1 MGGGSHSIPSTMSS
15 KAADHELSGIQ
26 VSVVVGGASRE
37 QVKIEDEDQEPSPR
51 HHDDDDQD
59 IDQEISSSPVV
70 DAHSGVELLS
80 AHDIV
85 PSPNPDSPPPS
96 LDTDHQDDET
106 TETVMIDASDFRGVL
121 NEPTYQTLNG
131 RMTPPGFA
139 PSSSYATLTPLQP
152 LPPISTMSDKFSHY
166 GHHHHAGNGGFAIM
180 QNPVSMANY
189 HQQYDKLGSAMA
201 AAGMNS
207 QGVQL
212 AVNVSIG
219 NLPPGHHVSQQHPT
233 LVMTSNGQI
242 ASHGHVIQGNLSSP
256 FHNGM
261 NSPDKSMSPTNGY
274 EYSSRTVQSGNLGSP
289 QSPSSVNLHSPTSL
303 LQTSLNGLP
312 TTPSPAQ
319 LPPSPP
325 TSSGQSSQISSGHII
340 AHTQSVFVTSS
351 PSRETKVV
359 SMSSA
364 PPAHI
369 SSHHHHQHSNQ
380 VTVLQAV
387 TPSIVPRAQT
397 VTIVQTPVN
406 NLAAAIVSTPVTV
419 VTTANSI
426 HNNNLNNQSN
436 NNNENNTTNA
446 RHAKS
451 GNSSS
456 NKNCVTS
463 SSRSESSATSGDE
476 LEEINTKE
484 LAQRISAELKRY
496 SIPQAIFAQRVLCR
510 SQGTLSDLLRNP
522 KPWSK
527 LKSGRETFRRMSKW
541 LEEPEFQRMSA
552 LRLAGQFF
560 FRLNI
565 LFQCCLCFSH
575 LFIYLLLLFLDFYF
589 IYQTISLLFL
599 CFILICYHIAF
610 ESICVTRLK

>member
-1 MGGGSHSIPSTMSS
+1 MGGGSDSISPSIPSTMQSN
-15 KAADHELSGIQ
+15 AADHDHRDSQNGIQ
-26 VSVVVGGASRE
+26 VSVVVGAASRTTSTGDH
-37 QVKIEDEDQEPSPR
+37 VKLEDDDQLSPPSRVHDNVREDDEDEA
-51 HHDDDDQD
+51 DDQD
-59 IDQEISSSPVV
+59 IDEHVNSPVV

-85 PSPNPDSPPPS
+85 PSPDQDSPPPS
-96 LDTDHQDDET
+96 LQDEDEDPN
-106 TETVMIDASDFRGVL
+106 ETVMIDASDYRGVL

-131 RMTPPGFA
+131 RLTPPGFA
-139 PSSSYATLTPLQP
+139 HSSSYATLTPLQP
-152 LPPISTMSDKFSHY
+152 LPPISTMSDKFPHY
-166 GHHHHAGNGGFAIM
+166 GHHHAGNGGFAIM
-180 QNPVSMANY
+180 QNPVTMANY
-189 HQQYDKLGSAMA
+189 HQQQYDKLGSAIA

-219 NLPPGHHVSQQHPT
+219 HHTGHHGSQQHPT

-242 ASHGHVIQGNLSSP
+242 TSHGHVIQGNISSP

-274 EYSSRTVQSGNLGSP
+274 EYSNSRNVASVNLGSP

-319 LPPSPP
+319 VPPSSP
-325 TSSGQSSQISSGHII
+325 TSSSGQQSIQLTSSGHII
-340 AHTQSVFVTSS
+340 AHTQSVFVSSS

-359 SMSSA
+359 TMSSA
-364 PPAHI
+364 PPAHS
-369 SSHHHHQHSNQ
+369 SSHHHSHSHSNQ

-387 TPSIVPRAQT
+387 TPTIVPRAQT
-397 VTIVQTPVN
+397 VTIVQTPSSGGVN
-406 NLAAAIVSTPVTV
+406 NLAATIVSTPVTV
-419 VTTANSI
+419 VTSANPL
-426 HNNNLNNQSN
+426 HQNNNLNNQN
-436 NNNENNTTNA
+436 NNNSNENNNNNGRSSHTKA
-446 RHAKS
+446 
-451 GNSSS
+451 GNSNSGS
-456 NKNCVTS
+456 NNNKNCVSS

-552 LRLAGQFF
+552 LRLAGQ
-560 FRLNI
+560 
-565 LFQCCLCFSH
+565 LFLMMCHTRPL
-575 LFIYLLLLFLDFYF
+575 LILLL
-589 IYQTISLLFL
+589 
-599 CFILICYHIAF
+599 
-610 ESICVTRLK
+610 V